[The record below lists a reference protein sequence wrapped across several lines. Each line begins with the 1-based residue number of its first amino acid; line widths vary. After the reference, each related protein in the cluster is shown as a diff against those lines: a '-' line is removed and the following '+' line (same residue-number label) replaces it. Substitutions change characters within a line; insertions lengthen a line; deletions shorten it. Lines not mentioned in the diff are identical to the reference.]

1 MDIGDRSPPSQAGD
15 DHWVEVR
22 EVQGGKHTVES
33 VLGGR
38 GEAGTRGRGG
48 QREPERSRRRQRQ
61 PSPPEYPPCQTVTTW
76 ASPGQGTSVLCHHPG
91 GRWSP

>member
-15 DHWVEVR
+15 AQWVEVR

-38 GEAGTRGRGG
+38 GEAGCCVRRTRTRITADADLVKV
-48 QREPERSRRRQRQ
+48 P
-61 PSPPEYPPCQTVTTW
+61 
-76 ASPGQGTSVLCHHPG
+76 LCTN
-91 GRWSP
+91 